1 MLKQI
6 QSIKSILKIGEINL
20 KEGIKISLVS
30 FFLSTIELFSIG
42 FMALVVTKIF
52 YNELN
57 NVELSIFQLS
67 MSISSLTLI
76 MLLFLSYF
84 SKFFISYFLNKTIFK
99 VTNEKQHNLRL
110 KFFKLFSNLNFMKFQ
125 EKSSTTYI
133 AILGNHIKTFG
144 GALSLTFIFFGEIFM
159 LLMILTLLLYVNFKI
174 TIILIVTFLIFFF
187 IYSKVKFL
195 NPKQAGFENKEAYKG
210 LYDFIINFFNSF
222 KEIKIYNKYETIN
235 SNLRIY
241 SNKVFTSDLKN
252 NLISI
257 LPRLFLELIIV
268 AFFSMLL
275 FSTIK
280 YNLSIFNNLEYFS
293 ILFASVIRL
302 MPFFIQLLR
311 FQNTLRY
318 SETFVDEIDK
328 YLVFLNNNQ
337 LEASNHVFSID
348 DDIKKISFRNI
359 NFSYDKKKILENCN
373 LDLHINDFTLIS
385 GESGSGK
392 STLLNIICNF
402 IKPSSS
408 EILINDKLIDK
419 NFTIENLFAYVPQDK
434 FVFEGEIWKNISLE
448 YEESNCNF
456 EKIDEVLRLVRL
468 QIDKNYFLFPNGQN
482 LSGGQKQRLVIA
494 RALYFSKKFLIF
506 DESTN
511 ELDDENEKKILHDI
525 RKINNIG
532 VLIVSHKNSIISL
545 CDKKYKLIDKKLKL
559 LK

>member
-1 MLKQI
+1 MFKQI
-6 QSIKSILKIGEINL
+6 QTIKSILKLGEINL
-20 KEGIKISLVS
+20 KDGIKISLVS
-30 FFLSTIELFSIG
+30 FLLSTIELFSIG

-52 YNELN
+52 YSELN

-67 MSISSLTLI
+67 MNVSSLTLI
-76 MLLFLSYF
+76 MLLLLSYF
-84 SKFFISYFLNKTIFK
+84 SKFFISYFLNKTIFT

-110 KFFKLFSNLNFMKFQ
+110 KFFQLFSNLDFIKFQ

-159 LLMILTLLLYVNFKI
+159 LLMILTLLLYVNLKI
-174 TIILIVTFLIFFF
+174 TIILVATFLIFFF

-241 SNKVFTSDLKN
+241 SDKVFTSDLKN

-268 AFFSMLL
+268 AFFSILL

-302 MPFFIQLLR
+302 MPFFIQVLR

-337 LEASNHVFSID
+337 FEANNHAFSID
-348 DDIKKISFRNI
+348 DDIKKISFRNV

-448 YEESNCNF
+448 YKESNCNF

-494 RALYFSKKFLIF
+494 RALYFSKKFVIF

-511 ELDDENEKKILHDI
+511 ELDDENEKKILQDI

-559 LK
+559 LE

>member
-20 KEGIKISLVS
+20 KDGIKISLVS
-30 FFLSTIELFSIG
+30 FFLSIIELFSIG

-57 NVELSIFQLS
+57 NVELSFFQLS
-67 MSISSLTLI
+67 MNISSLTLI

-84 SKFFISYFLNKTIFK
+84 SKFFINYFLNKTIFK

-268 AFFSMLL
+268 AFFSILL

-456 EKIDEVLRLVRL
+456 QKIDEVLRLVRL

>member
-268 AFFSMLL
+268 AFFSILL

>member
-1 MLKQI
+1 
-6 QSIKSILKIGEINL
+6 
-20 KEGIKISLVS
+20 
-30 FFLSTIELFSIG
+30 
-42 FMALVVTKIF
+42 
-52 YNELN
+52 
-57 NVELSIFQLS
+57 
-67 MSISSLTLI
+67 
-76 MLLFLSYF
+76 
-84 SKFFISYFLNKTIFK
+84 
-99 VTNEKQHNLRL
+99 
-110 KFFKLFSNLNFMKFQ
+110 
-125 EKSSTTYI
+125 
-133 AILGNHIKTFG
+133 
-144 GALSLTFIFFGEIFM
+144 
-159 LLMILTLLLYVNFKI
+159 
-174 TIILIVTFLIFFF
+174 
-187 IYSKVKFL
+187 
-195 NPKQAGFENKEAYKG
+195 
-210 LYDFIINFFNSF
+210 
-222 KEIKIYNKYETIN
+222 
-235 SNLRIY
+235 
-241 SNKVFTSDLKN
+241 
-252 NLISI
+252 
-257 LPRLFLELIIV
+257 
-268 AFFSMLL
+268 
-275 FSTIK
+275 
-280 YNLSIFNNLEYFS
+280 
-293 ILFASVIRL
+293 

-337 LEASNHVFSID
+337 FEASNHVFSID

-456 EKIDEVLRLVRL
+456 QKIDEVLRLVRL

>member
-6 QSIKSILKIGEINL
+6 QTIKSILKIGEINL

-67 MSISSLTLI
+67 MSVSSLTLI

-110 KFFKLFSNLNFMKFQ
+110 KFFKLFSNLNFIKFQ

-174 TIILIVTFLIFFF
+174 TIILVATFLIFFF

-241 SNKVFTSDLKN
+241 SDKVFTSDLKN

-268 AFFSMLL
+268 AFFSILL

-302 MPFFIQLLR
+302 MPFFIQVLR

-318 SETFVDEIDK
+318 SETFVDEINE
-328 YLVFLNNNQ
+328 YIIFLNNNQ
-337 LEASNHVFSID
+337 FKATNHAFSID
-348 DDIKKISFRNI
+348 DDIKKITFRNI
-359 NFSYDKKKILENCN
+359 NFSYDKKKILENCK

-419 NFTIENLFAYVPQDK
+419 SLTIENLFAYVPQDK

-456 EKIDEVLRLVRL
+456 EKIDEVLKLARL
-468 QIDKNYFLFPNGQN
+468 QIDKNYILFPNGQN

-494 RALYFSKKFLIF
+494 RALYFSKKFVIF

-511 ELDDENEKKILHDI
+511 ELDDENEKKILQDI

-559 LK
+559 LE

>member
-1 MLKQI
+1 M
-6 QSIKSILKIGEINL
+6 
-20 KEGIKISLVS
+20 
-30 FFLSTIELFSIG
+30 
-42 FMALVVTKIF
+42 
-52 YNELN
+52 
-57 NVELSIFQLS
+57 
-67 MSISSLTLI
+67 
-76 MLLFLSYF
+76 
-84 SKFFISYFLNKTIFK
+84 
-99 VTNEKQHNLRL
+99 
-110 KFFKLFSNLNFMKFQ
+110 
-125 EKSSTTYI
+125 
-133 AILGNHIKTFG
+133 
-144 GALSLTFIFFGEIFM
+144 
-159 LLMILTLLLYVNFKI
+159 
-174 TIILIVTFLIFFF
+174 
-187 IYSKVKFL
+187 
-195 NPKQAGFENKEAYKG
+195 
-210 LYDFIINFFNSF
+210 
-222 KEIKIYNKYETIN
+222 
-235 SNLRIY
+235 
-241 SNKVFTSDLKN
+241 
-252 NLISI
+252 
-257 LPRLFLELIIV
+257 
-268 AFFSMLL
+268 
-275 FSTIK
+275 
-280 YNLSIFNNLEYFS
+280 SIFNNLEYFS